1 MMRCGG
7 ASWVLQASR
16 PLADRGKVVDRIIQA
31 IWLSVAIA
39 AATCGAAK
47 AGAPV
52 EFGGQNDG
60 SPTLVAIL
68 KEILPAVIDIEAR
81 GRVAQAAT
89 TASKARRKA
98 ALPSKVPAHV
108 ARRDIIATGSGVV
121 IDAGAGIIVTNNHVI
136 GRAEAITVR
145 LADGRELDAEKVGG
159 DPDTD
164 VAVLK
169 VEAGELTAIQLGDS
183 DNLEVGES
191 VFAIGNPLRLGQTV
205 SSGIVS
211 GLHRSNIGIER
222 YEDFIQTDAAI
233 YPGNSGGALVNLRGR
248 LVGINTAF
256 IGVGKANPGLGF
268 AIPLNMVRAV
278 VDQILEYG
286 EVRRGSL
293 GLTLEDPTA
302 SLRRDMKLPARQRG
316 AAVVK
321 VDARSTAEHA
331 GLRSGDVITAFDG
344 VPVQDAAHLRT
355 RMALVQIGEVAEL
368 TVLREGRQIVTRAA
382 MAQATPYA
390 ISKR

>member
-1 MMRCGG
+1 M
-7 ASWVLQASR
+7 
-16 PLADRGKVVDRIIQA
+16 DRIIQA
-31 IWLSVAIA
+31 IWFGVAIA
-39 AATCGAAK
+39 AAACGAAA

-52 EFGGQNDG
+52 EFGRQNNG
-60 SPTLVAIL
+60 APTLVAIL
-68 KEILPAVIDIEAR
+68 KEILPAVIDIEAK

-89 TASKARRKA
+89 PASKARRKA
-98 ALPSKVPAHV
+98 APSSKVPALA

-136 GRAEAITVR
+136 GGAEAIAVR

-169 VEAGELTAIQLGDS
+169 VKAGDLTAIQLGDS
-183 DNLEVGES
+183 DNLEIGES

-233 YPGNSGGALVNLRGR
+233 YPGNSGGALVNLRGQ

-256 IGVGKANPGLGF
+256 IGAGKTNPGLGF
-268 AIPLNMVRAV
+268 TIPLNMVRAI
-278 VDQILEYG
+278 VDQILEFG
-286 EVRRGSL
+286 GVHRGSL

-302 SLRRDMKLPARQRG
+302 SLRQDMKLSARQRG
-316 AAVVK
+316 AAVIK

-331 GLRSGDVITAFDG
+331 GLRSGDVVTAFDG

-355 RMALVQIGEVAEL
+355 RMALVRIGEVTEL
-368 TVLREGRQIVTRAA
+368 AVLREGRQIVVRAA
-382 MAQATPYA
+382 MAQAAPLAT
-390 ISKR
+390 SKR